1 MSLVRLVVQ
10 DIALSRRRSR
20 VRIPYEV
27 LSFYRTVMLRCAQ
40 HLPARFKIERML
52 MISVEEA
59 LERILAEITPLN
71 VTDVPLSDSLGHVL
85 AEDVI
90 SQEDIP
96 PFANSAMDGF
106 ALLSQDSQPHDGKP
120 PHLRVT
126 GGVAAGYVADHAVVP
141 GTAMRIMTGAPV
153 PPGADTVIQVEL
165 THSDGPTSE
174 WVEIMQAVDPG
185 NNIRPAGEDMRRG
198 QTVLLRGTEIGPWEI
213 GVLAT
218 LGWTHVPVIR
228 RPRVAI
234 LGTGD
239 EVIDVPEPLRPG
251 KIRNSNS
258 YLLEATVRQA
268 GAEPQRL
275 GVARDTVESLREK
288 FSEAIQCD
296 LIITSGGVSVGEF
309 DLVKNIMTEQGE
321 IHFWRINMRPGKPVA
336 FGHIGNVPLLG
347 LPGNPVS
354 AAVTFELFGRR
365 VIRKMLGHTRLLR
378 PQTDVVVEDGVRERV
393 MRRHYVR
400 AHVTWQNG
408 RFRARTTGNQGS
420 HITTSLL
427 NANALVIVHEGGAQI
442 HPGDLAKA
450 IMLDWPEV

>member
-1 MSLVRLVVQ
+1 
-10 DIALSRRRSR
+10 
-20 VRIPYEV
+20 
-27 LSFYRTVMLRCAQ
+27 
-40 HLPARFKIERML
+40 

-59 LERILAEITPLN
+59 LERILAEISPLT
-71 VTDVPLSDSLGHVL
+71 VTQVPLPKSLGLVL

-90 SQEDIP
+90 AQEDIP

-106 ALLSQDSQPHDGKP
+106 ALLSQDSQPRGGQP
-120 PHLRVT
+120 PRLRVT
-126 GGVAAGYVADHAVVP
+126 GGVAAGYVADHAVEP

-153 PPGADTVIQVEL
+153 PPGADAVIQVEL
-165 THSDGPTSE
+165 TRSDSPESE
-174 WVEIMQAVDPG
+174 WVEIQQAVEPG
-185 NNIRPAGEDMRRG
+185 NNIRPAGEDMHRG
-198 QTVLLRGTEIGPWEI
+198 QTVLFRGTEIGPWEI

-218 LGWTHVPVIR
+218 LGWASVPVIR
-228 RPRVAI
+228 RPRVAV

-239 EVIDVPEPLRPG
+239 EVIDVDEPLRPG

-258 YLLEATVRQA
+258 YLLEAAVQQA

-288 FSEAIQCD
+288 FTEAIRCD

-336 FGHIGNVPLLG
+336 FGHIGGVPLLG

-354 AAVTFELFGRR
+354 AAVTFELFGRP
-365 VIRKMLGHTRLLR
+365 VIRKMSGHTHLAR
-378 PQTDVVVEDGVRERV
+378 PQVNVIVEDGVSDLA

-400 AHVTWQNG
+400 ARVEWRDG
-408 RFRARTTGNQGS
+408 RFIAHTTGNQGS
-420 HITTSLL
+420 NIMTSLL
-427 NANALVIVHEGGAQI
+427 NANALVIVPEGGI
-442 HPGDLAKA
+442 EVHPGDTAKA
-450 IMLDWPEV
+450 IMLDWPEA

>member
-1 MSLVRLVVQ
+1 
-10 DIALSRRRSR
+10 
-20 VRIPYEV
+20 
-27 LSFYRTVMLRCAQ
+27 
-40 HLPARFKIERML
+40 

-59 LERILAEITPLN
+59 LERILREISPLD
-71 VTDVPLSDSLGHVL
+71 VTDVPLPQSLGLVL
-85 AEDVI
+85 AQDI
-90 SQEDIP
+90 IAQEDIP

-106 ALLSQDSQPHDGKP
+106 ALLSHDSQPRDGQP
-120 PHLRVT
+120 PRLRVT
-126 GGVAAGYVADHAVVP
+126 GGVAAGYVADHAVEE

-165 THSDGPTSE
+165 TRSDGSDSE
-174 WVEIMQAVDPG
+174 WVEILQTVEPG

-198 QTVLLRGTEIGPWEI
+198 QTILLRRTEIGPWEI

-218 LGWTHVPVIR
+218 LGWASVPVIR

-239 EVIDVPEPLRPG
+239 EVIDVDEPLRPG

-258 YLLEATVRQA
+258 YLLEAAVQQA

-275 GVARDTVESLREK
+275 GVASDTVESLREK
-288 FSEAIQCD
+288 FSEAIRCD

-336 FGHIGNVPLLG
+336 FGHIAKIPLLG

-354 AAVTFELFGRR
+354 TAVTFELFGRP
-365 VIRKMLGHTRLLR
+365 VIRKMLGHTRLMR
-378 PQTDVVVEDGVRERV
+378 PQVEVIVADGVSDRA

-400 AHVTWQNG
+400 ARVEWRDGHFVAQ
-408 RFRARTTGNQGS
+408 TTGNQGS
-420 HITTSLL
+420 NIMTSLL
-427 NANALVIVHEGGAQI
+427 NANALVIVPEGGVEV
-442 HPGDLAKA
+442 HPGDRAKA
-450 IMLDWPEV
+450 IMLNWPEV

>member
-1 MSLVRLVVQ
+1 
-10 DIALSRRRSR
+10 
-20 VRIPYEV
+20 
-27 LSFYRTVMLRCAQ
+27 
-40 HLPARFKIERML
+40 

-59 LERILAEITPLN
+59 LERILAEITPLS
-71 VTDVPLSDSLGHVL
+71 TIQVPLPESLGHIL
-85 AEDVI
+85 ADDVI

-106 ALLSQDSQPHDGKP
+106 ALLSQDSYPRDGQYP
-120 PHLRVT
+120 SLRII
-126 GGVAAGYVADHAVVP
+126 GSVAAGYVADHPVEP

-165 THSDGPTSE
+165 THSDRPESE
-174 WVEIMQAVDPG
+174 WVEIMQEVAPG
-185 NNIRPAGEDMRRG
+185 NNIRPAGEDMRSG

-218 LGWTHVPVIR
+218 LGWTDVPVIR

-239 EVIDVPEPLRPG
+239 EVVDVHEPLRPG

-258 YLLEATVRQA
+258 YLLEAAVRKA

-288 FSEAIQCD
+288 FSQAIQCD

-336 FGHIGNVPLLG
+336 FGHIGTIPLLG

-354 AAVTFELFGRR
+354 AAVTFELFGRP
-365 VIRKMLGHTRLLR
+365 VIRKMLGHAHLLH
-378 PQTDVVVEDGVRERV
+378 PQADVVVEDGVSERV

-400 AHVTWQNG
+400 AHIE
-408 RFRARTTGNQGS
+408 RRDSRLIAHTTGNQGS
-420 HITTSLL
+420 NIMTSLL
-427 NANALVIVHEGGAQI
+427 DANALLIVPEGGTVI
-442 HPGDLAKA
+442 PPGGTAKA
-450 IMLDWPEV
+450 IMLAWPEE

>member
-1 MSLVRLVVQ
+1 
-10 DIALSRRRSR
+10 
-20 VRIPYEV
+20 
-27 LSFYRTVMLRCAQ
+27 
-40 HLPARFKIERML
+40 

-59 LERILAEITPLN
+59 LERILAEITPL
-71 VTDVPLSDSLGHVL
+71 TITRVPLSETLGLVL
-85 AEDVI
+85 ADDVI
-90 SQEDIP
+90 AQEDIP

-106 ALLSQDSQPHDGKP
+106 ALLSQDSQLRDGKP
-120 PHLRVT
+120 PRLSIT
-126 GGVAAGYVADHAVVP
+126 GGVAAGYVANHAVEP

-165 THSDGPTSE
+165 TRSEGPESE
-174 WVEIMQAVDPG
+174 WVEILQAVRPG

-218 LGWTHVPVIR
+218 LGWANVPVIR
-228 RPRVAI
+228 HPRVAI

-239 EVIDVPEPLRPG
+239 EVIDVDEPLRPG

-258 YLLEATVRQA
+258 YLLEATVQRA

-275 GVARDTVESLREK
+275 GVARDTEESLREK
-288 FSEAIQCD
+288 FTEAIRCD

-354 AAVTFELFGRR
+354 AAVTFELFGRPI
-365 VIRKMLGHTRLLR
+365 IRKMLGHTQLLR
-378 PQTDVVVEDGVRERV
+378 PQVEVVVEDGVSERV

-400 AHVTWQNG
+400 ARVEWRDGHFV
-408 RFRARTTGNQGS
+408 AHTTGNQGS
-420 HITTSLL
+420 NIMTSLL
-427 NANALVIVHEGGAQI
+427 NANALLIVPEGGTLI
-442 HPGDLAKA
+442 PPGGKAKA
-450 IMLDWPEV
+450 IMLDWPEA